1 MNNIV
6 KIGGV
11 LNTCLYCLTEHI
23 EDEKRGGG
31 LSGWKL
37 LAVIILAIIG
47 LGVCAIVAFIIFSK
61 NQDCQMCVFNRC
73 IGNV

>member
-1 MNNIV
+1 MSIF
-6 KIGGV
+6 
-11 LNTCLYCLTEHI
+11 LTEHI

-31 LSGWKL
+31 ISGWKL

-61 NQDCQMCVFNRC
+61 NQDYSRKRFY
-73 IGNV
+73 